1 MEIRKAVIPAA
12 GLGVRFLPATK
23 AVPKAMLPL
32 IDKPLIQYAVE
43 EAVSSGIDQV
53 IIVTCAS
60 QGATEEHFDR
70 SLDLE
75 RALEQKGETT
85 MLETVRRIAGLANIR
100 YVRQSGQLGLGDAI
114 LTAKDLIGNEPFAVL
129 LPDDIF
135 DAEVPLLKQMLDV
148 YNRYSESVIALWRV
162 AKEDVSRYGIVRP
175 QQVEDRVHRVLDM
188 VEKPDPSQAPSDL
201 AILGRYILNP
211 GIFQALTA
219 TPPGK
224 GGEVQL
230 TDGLAL
236 LLTQQAVYGYEF
248 TGTYYDAGTPLSLL
262 KTSMALA
269 ATHPQ
274 MGSDVRQFIKR
285 LAADL

>member
-53 IIVTCAS
+53 IIVTYAS
-60 QGATEEHFDR
+60 HGATEAHFDR

-75 RALEQKGETT
+75 RVLEHKGETAA
-85 MLETVRRIAGLANIR
+85 LETVRRIASLANIR
-100 YVRQSGQLGLGDAI
+100 YVRQSGQFGLGDAI
-114 LTAKDLIGNEPFAVL
+114 LTAKDLVGNEPFAVL

-135 DAEVPLLKQMLDV
+135 DAEVPLLKQMREV
-148 YNRYSESVIALWRV
+148 YHRYGDSVIALWRV
-162 AKEDVSRYGIVRP
+162 PKDDTSRYGIVRP

-211 GIFQALTA
+211 GIFQALTT

-248 TGTYYDAGTPLSLL
+248 TGTYYDAGKPLSLL
-262 KTSMALA
+262 KTSIALA
-269 ATHPQ
+269 AKHPQ
-274 MGSDVRQFIKR
+274 MGEDVRRFIKR